1 MTSAHRCGTVAI
13 VGRPN
18 VGKSSLL
25 NALIGA
31 NISITSKKAQT
42 TRHQILGVRTA
53 DRHQILFVD
62 TPGIQHSHQAALNR
76 QLNKAAVS
84 AFGDVD
90 AILWVIESDRLTP
103 EDERVLQMLPS
114 DLPVV
119 VALNKVDLFKAD
131 ADKVKAFEM
140 AKRLS
145 QQRTFAALVPVSAKR
160 SFQLDAL
167 ADALAEQLPEQD
179 PLVDEETVT
188 DKSVRFLSAELIREK
203 LFRLM
208 GDELPYACTVVID
221 RFVEPDPSEAKPAV
235 EIDATIVVAK
245 ASQKPMVIGEG
256 GERIKRIGSQARQDI
271 MRLLEQPVRL
281 RLWVKVK
288 ANWSD
293 DEAAVRSFGYE

>member
-1 MTSAHRCGTVAI
+1 MSAVHHCGLVAI

-25 NALIGA
+25 NALIGTD
-31 NISITSKKAQT
+31 ISITSKKAQT
-42 TRHQILGVRTA
+42 TRHQILGVRSTA
-53 DRHQILFVD
+53 DHQILFVD
-62 TPGIQHSHQAALNR
+62 TPGIQHSHTAALNR
-76 QLNKAAVS
+76 QLNKAALS
-84 AFGDVD
+84 AFGEVD
-90 AILWVIESDRLTP
+90 AVLWVVESDRLTA
-103 EDERVLQMLPS
+103 EDERVLSILPN

-119 VALNKVDLFKAD
+119 VALNKVDLFKSD
-131 ADKVKAFEM
+131 DQKVKAFEL

-145 QQRTFAALVPVSAKR
+145 SMRSWQALVPVSAKKA
-160 SFQLDAL
+160 FQLDVL
-167 ADALAEQLPEQD
+167 ADALAQALPEQP

-208 GDELPYACTVVID
+208 GDELPYACTVVVD
-221 RFVEPDPSEAKPAV
+221 RFIEANPDELKPAV
-235 EIDATIVVAK
+235 EIDATIVVAR

-271 MRLLEQPVRL
+271 MRLLDQPVRL

-288 ANWSD
+288 ANWAD

>member
-1 MTSAHRCGTVAI
+1 MVAI

-42 TRHQILGVRTA
+42 TRHQILGVRTNPQ
-53 DRHQILFVD
+53 HQILFVD

-90 AILWVIESDRLTP
+90 AVLWVIESDRLTA
-103 EDERVLQMLPS
+103 EDERVLQMLPT

-119 VALNKVDLFKAD
+119 VAFNKVDLFKAD
-131 ADKVKAFEM
+131 ADKAKAFEL
-140 AKRLS
+140 AKRLHD
-145 QQRTFAALVPVSAKR
+145 RRPFAALVPVSAKR
-160 SFQLDAL
+160 RFQLDAL

-221 RFVEPDPSEAKPAV
+221 RFLEPDAADAKPAV

-271 MRLLEQPVRL
+271 MQLLEQPVRL